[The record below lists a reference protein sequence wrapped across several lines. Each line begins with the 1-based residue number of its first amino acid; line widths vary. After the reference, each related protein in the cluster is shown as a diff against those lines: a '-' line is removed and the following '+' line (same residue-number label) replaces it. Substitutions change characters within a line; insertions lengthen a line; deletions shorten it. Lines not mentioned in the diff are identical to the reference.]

1 MKRKLNLGENVK
13 ITVDKEKKRTDSK
26 DEIQKDPKEAQKK
39 TKGGKE
45 GVRAAG
51 EKTRKIIK
59 LYQLKKKLEWVKK
72 HVLENKKPGF
82 KNHVGPEEKKLKILL
97 KEIEMLKKFN
107 MLGFDSDAINLL
119 LGLYYMVETINEER
133 QVANLIANGSVLDE
147 DKAAS
152 LESLL
157 FEWWERVEL
166 LPSYKE
172 RTSMKYHHLGT
183 KVVVKKLYSK
193 PKFVEPLNN
202 IINEINEYIKKRDID
217 GLTKAVKKA
226 DLFCEEIKKMASRPE
241 KRRYTGPVKKDD
253 IEKEKKKISDR
264 EKLTKKK

>member
-1 MKRKLNLGENVK
+1 MNSKLNLGENGIK
-13 ITVDKEKKRTDSK
+13 TGHTEEGKKPVPGN
-26 DEIQKDPKEAQKK
+26 EPQKDPKVVPKQ

-45 GVRAAG
+45 GLRAAG
-51 EKTRKIIK
+51 EKIRKTIRI
-59 LYQLKKKLEWVKK
+59 YQMKKKLEWIKK
-72 HVLENKKPGF
+72 HVLDNKKPGV
-82 KNHVGPEEKKLKILL
+82 KNHVGPEQKKLQILL
-97 KEIEMLKKFN
+97 KEIDMLKKFN
-107 MLGFDSDAINLL
+107 MLGFDSDSINLL

-133 QVANLIANGSVLDE
+133 QVKNVLANDSVLEE

-157 FEWWERVEL
+157 HEWWGRVEL

-172 RTSMKYHHLGT
+172 RTAMKYHHLGT
-183 KVVVKKLYSK
+183 KVVVDKLYSK

-202 IINEINEYIKKRDID
+202 IINEINEYITKRDID

-241 KRRYTGPVKKDD
+241 KRRYTGPIRKED
-253 IEKEKKKISDR
+253 IEKEKKKNHG
-264 EKLTKKK
+264 